1 MNYRCK
7 GSLIMTKK
15 SLDEQLK
22 ELEDM
27 LSGWYTKDRE
37 EELMRVQL
45 QRKVKEIRKYSE
57 GVIKI

>member
-1 MNYRCK
+1 MA
-7 GSLIMTKK
+7 KK

-22 ELEDM
+22 ELEDI
-27 LSGWYTKDRE
+27 LAGWYTRNFE

-57 GVIKI
+57 GLIKI

>member
-1 MNYRCK
+1 MNYYK
-7 GSLIMTKK
+7 GHCMEKK

-27 LSGWYTKDRE
+27 LAGWYTKDRE

-57 GVIKI
+57 GIIKI

>member
-1 MNYRCK
+1 MNYYK
-7 GSLIMTKK
+7 GHCMAKK
-15 SLDEQLK
+15 TLDEQLK

-27 LSGWYTKDRE
+27 LAGWYTKDRE

>member
-1 MNYRCK
+1 MA
-7 GSLIMTKK
+7 KK

-27 LSGWYTKDRE
+27 LAKWYTNDRE
-37 EELMRVQL
+37 NELMRVQL

>member
-1 MNYRCK
+1 MA
-7 GSLIMTKK
+7 KK

-27 LSGWYTKDRE
+27 IKSWETRDGHEDIIRGQFL
-37 EELMRVQL
+37 
-45 QRKVKEIRKYSE
+45 RKVQDIRKYSE

>member
-1 MNYRCK
+1 MV
-7 GSLIMTKK
+7 KK

-27 LSGWYTKDRE
+27 LAGWYTKDRE
-37 EELMRVQL
+37 EELMRVQV